1 MSRGRRQEAAGGL
14 SVAQLDALA
23 LQVRSRAAR
32 YLNAIEMVKE
42 LVVNTGERQEQV
54 NTENHDLR
62 AGELR
67 VENENRAG

>member
-1 MSRGRRQEAAGGL
+1 MSRTRREITGPAL
-14 SVAQLDALA
+14 SVEQLDALA

-42 LVVNTGERQEQV
+42 LVANTGERQEQV

-62 AGELR
+62 AGELM
-67 VENENRAG
+67 VENENSAG